1 VARRRAAAGLR
12 DMAASFDVCVIG
24 HVARDINAIGGV
36 ELQPSPGGAAYY
48 STMVYRRL
56 GLRAAVVTLVAAA
69 DAPLLQE
76 LNDAGVIVF
85 NLPTEVTTTFRNEYP
100 VPHNL
105 DLRVQ
110 RVDTSAGTISAAALP
125 ELNARIWHIG
135 PLTET
140 DVDVAM
146 IADCAERGGLVGM
159 DVQGLTRVV
168 IDGEVRAR
176 APVDRMDY
184 LRHVDV
190 LKADDAEILTYT
202 GASDI
207 ATAVT
212 RVHGAGAREILVTHA
227 SAGATIYGPHS
238 ALQIAAVPPRR
249 SVDTTGCGDTFLA
262 AYLTR
267 RLSSDDL
274 RECGEFAAAAAAINI
289 EAVGAFSGTAAGIA
303 ERRAALRRQT

>member
-1 VARRRAAAGLR
+1 
-12 DMAASFDVCVIG
+12 MAASFDVCVIG

-36 ELQPSPGGAAYY
+36 ELEPSPGGAAYY

-56 GLRAAVVTLVAAA
+56 GMRAAVVTLVAAP

-76 LNDAGVIVF
+76 LNDAGVTVF

-100 VPHNL
+100 VADNL

-110 RVDTSAGTISAAALP
+110 RVDTRAGTIAAAALP
-125 ELNARIWHIG
+125 DLSARIWHIG

-140 DVDVAM
+140 DVELAV
-146 IADCAERGGLVGM
+146 IGRCAELGGLVGM

-176 APVDRMDY
+176 APVERMDY

-190 LKADDAEILTYT
+190 LKADDSEILTYT
-202 GASDI
+202 GAGDI
-207 ATAVT
+207 EAAVATVRAA
-212 RVHGAGAREILVTHA
+212 GAGEVLVTHA
-227 SAGATIYGPHS
+227 SAGATIYGPRS
-238 ALQIAAVPPRR
+238 PIQIEAVLPRR

-262 AYLTR
+262 AYMTR
-267 RLSSDDL
+267 RLTSDDL
-274 RECGEFAAAAAAINI
+274 RECGEFAAAAATINI
-289 EAVGAFSGTAAGIA
+289 EAVGAFGGTAADIA
-303 ERRAALRRQT
+303 ERRAAMRRPT

>member
-1 VARRRAAAGLR
+1 
-12 DMAASFDVCVIG
+12 MAASFDVCVIG

-36 ELQPSPGGAAYY
+36 ELKPSPGGAAYY

-56 GLRAAVVTLVAAA
+56 GLRAAVVTLVAAP
-69 DAPLLQE
+69 DAPLLRE
-76 LNDAGVIVF
+76 LNDAGVTVF

-110 RVDTSAGTISAAALP
+110 RVDTCAGTIAAAALP
-125 ELNARIWHIG
+125 DLSARIWHIG

-140 DVDVAM
+140 DVELAV
-146 IADCAERGGLVGM
+146 IARCAELGGLVGM

-168 IDGEVRAR
+168 IDGEVRAQ
-176 APVDRMDY
+176 APVERMDY

-190 LKADDAEILTYT
+190 LKADDGEILTYT
-202 GASDI
+202 NSRDI
-207 ATAVT
+207 AAAVAAV
-212 RVHGAGAREILVTHA
+212 RAAGAREVLVTHA
-227 SAGATIYGPHS
+227 SAGATIYGPCS
-238 ALQIAAVPPRR
+238 ALQIEAIPPRL

-262 AYLTR
+262 AYMTR
-267 RLSSDDL
+267 RLTSDDL

-289 EAVGAFSGTAAGIA
+289 EAVGAFRGTAADIA
-303 ERRAALRRQT
+303 ERRAALRRPT